1 MQLSRQHVATA
12 LASDEFFLAYQP
24 IVELAS
30 RRTVGLEALVRWM
43 HPVDGELAPGVFI
56 GEFERI
62 GAVADLGVWVARRAM
77 AEASEWHK
85 AAREAGRDLFLSI
98 NVSGY
103 ELQQPEYSE
112 ALVTLCDDFAHRC
125 QDLQVEV
132 IESDFDLRGPA
143 VRANLQA
150 LRREEI
156 KVLVDDFGAGAS
168 TVERVSSLDADGI
181 KIDRS
186 LINGIESDALAQD
199 LLDGIL
205 ALAGSAGMHVIAEG
219 IETQAQLSVLV
230 EHGCTYGQGFLFSRP
245 VPAASV
251 PDILAV

>member
-1 MQLSRQHVATA
+1 MQLTREGVADS
-12 LASDEFFLAYQP
+12 LRGDQFFLAYQP
-24 IVELAS
+24 IVHLETRS
-30 RRTVGLEALVRWM
+30 TVGLEALVRWM
-43 HPVDGELAPGVFI
+43 HPVDGELAPGIFI

-62 GAVADLGVWVARRAM
+62 GAVADLGVWVARRALH
-77 AEASEWHK
+77 EASEWHRS
-85 AAREAGRDLFLSI
+85 AREAGRELFLSI

-103 ELQQPEYSE
+103 ELQQPDYSA
-112 ALVTLCDDFAHRC
+112 ALVVLCDDFAHRC

-132 IESDFDLRGPA
+132 IESDFDMTGPE

-150 LRREEI
+150 LRREQI

-168 TVERVSSLDADGI
+168 DVKRVSSLDADGI

-186 LINGIESDALAQD
+186 LIEGIETDAAAQD

-205 ALAGSAGMHVIAEG
+205 ALAASADMHVVAEG
-219 IETQAQLSVLV
+219 IETEAQLRVLI

-245 VPAASV
+245 VSAADV
-251 PDILAV
+251 PDILFV